1 MTATTHT
8 DATPRTVTPTRYVGE
23 RNRLRRAVDERLGTL
38 PVWVLLI
45 QAFIGMGWIRAATEK
60 AIDPT
65 WWSGEYLLG
74 FLADHDGDAL
84 GWYQPFLDLF
94 VEPGAVSMSYLVFGL
109 QLAVGLMLVLGK
121 KVPWAPGLGMFM
133 NLNFIAAGAVDP
145 SIFYVLA
152 QGAVAL
158 WLAERAGLASLER
171 LRLAAIGAM
180 ALAIMSV
187 PYVATLHPADVIH
200 DPAIILVT
208 AGLLALVSAELLHR
222 RASADTG
229 LP

>member
-1 MTATTHT
+1 
-8 DATPRTVTPTRYVGE
+8 
-23 RNRLRRAVDERLGTL
+23 
-38 PVWVLLI
+38 
-45 QAFIGMGWIRAATEK
+45 MGWIRAAAEK

-74 FLADHDGDAL
+74 FLAEHDGEAL
-84 GWYQPFLDLF
+84 GWYEPFVQTL
-94 VEPGAVSMSYLVFGL
+94 VQPGAVSMSYVVFAL
-109 QLAVGLMLVLGK
+109 QLAVGVLLLLGRR
-121 KVPWAPGLGMFM
+121 VSLALGLGIFM

-158 WLAERAGLASLER
+158 WLAERAGLASLQK
-171 LRLAAIGAM
+171 LRIAAIGAM
-180 ALAIMSV
+180 AMAIMSV
-187 PYVATLHPADVIH
+187 PYIATIHPADVIH

-208 AGLLALVSAELLHR
+208 AGALALASAEVLHR
-222 RASADTG
+222 RASVDIG